1 MGQGLLGDAFRVRKW
16 SGASDL
22 GKKLTEPVSALR
34 RRMKKIDRTCRF
46 NLGLFRSTSP
56 EKTK

>member
-1 MGQGLLGDAFRVRKW
+1 MGQGLFGAAFRVRKW
-16 SGASDL
+16 IGESDL

-34 RRMKKIDRTCRF
+34 RRSEKMHRTCLF
-46 NLGLFRSTSP
+46 SLGLFRSTSP